1 MPASWWSAPRIRAY
15 LAFDATGFVYFLV
28 GFLAIHLVWALG
40 SGRDPYQRAVSAL
53 ENPIYIVWNVFALL
67 CVIGVGVRFFRLF
80 PKAQPPR
87 IGPLKPPPAALIHAG
102 LYAAWIGVTVLFSAI
117 LAGGLFA

>member
-1 MPASWWSAPRIRAY
+1 MRAY
-15 LAFDATGFVYFLV
+15 LAFDATGVVYFLV

-40 SGRDPYQRAVSAL
+40 SGQDAYARAQNAL
-53 ENPIYIVWNVFALL
+53 GNPIYIAWNLFALL

-87 IGPLKPPPAALIHAG
+87 IGPLKPPPRPLIHAG
-102 LYAAWIGVTVLFSAI
+102 LYAAWVAVTVLFSAV